1 MSCNTAP
8 LVGPKSLPGITPPR
22 HCTFSPIL
30 ACTGIAYTA
39 HAEHDTMMWRKA
51 CTHRR
56 ASTFSWQASR
66 RGTPLD
72 PSLHSLSTTPHQS
85 NSTPSALWIT
95 TAEFAQ
101 QHTHAW
107 LQDATTVQESP
118 NTLGHTRT
126 GNVQPSD
133 PGVGHCVHN
142 CLHAA
147 CTKLRVACT
156 GTPDGSQTKCA
167 TQPHIQQLQPPAA
180 PPIISH
186 LRVISTVS
194 NNVRQG
200 STPTNAFASAR
211 VRSQPVD
218 TLPIQQRASTQVRQS
233 SPRKHA
239 AHAVALASNREETS
253 PATM

>member
-1 MSCNTAP
+1 MAESAHALATSTRFKAGQSSWNTTGPVTPFPVNNTA
-8 LVGPKSLPGITPPR
+8 SEQQHTQR
-22 HCTFSPIL
+22 
-30 ACTGIAYTA
+30 
-39 HAEHDTMMWRKA
+39 
-51 CTHRR
+51 
-56 ASTFSWQASR
+56 
-66 RGTPLD
+66 
-72 PSLHSLSTTPHQS
+72 
-85 NSTPSALWIT
+85 ALWIT
-95 TAEFAQ
+95 PAEFAQ

-107 LQDATTVQESP
+107 LQDATTVQGIP

-126 GNVQPSD
+126 FNAQTSD
-133 PGVGHCVHN
+133 PGVGHGVHN

-194 NNVRQG
+194 NNVRKG
-200 STPTNAFASAR
+200 STPTNAFASAG